1 MADGKWQIR
10 VVPND
15 WPSRKG
21 MAGRRAAWKKKAKN
35 LKNGACQVAGA
46 SLGCSLFLGKPLRA
60 YGLDVAAA
68 KEHDDLWQLKFD

>member
-21 MAGRRAAWKKKAKN
+21 MAARRAAVEEK
-35 LKNGACQVAGA
+35 G
-46 SLGCSLFLGKPLRA
+46 
-60 YGLDVAAA
+60 
-68 KEHDDLWQLKFD
+68 

>member
-10 VVPND
+10 VVPGH
-15 WPSRKG
+15 WPSRMC
-21 MAGRRAAWKKKAKN
+21 MAGRRATCKKKVKN